1 MSINE
6 RFFKTL
12 EEKGIKASEIAKS
25 LNVNNSIISAW
36 KTRGTNPPIEYT
48 VQICKLLGISIEYYI
63 TGKDSNELSDEEQ
76 ELLNF
81 YRQLPE
87 KEQLRELG
95 RLEARAEMFKGKLS
109 ESKIG

>member
-12 EEKGIKASEIAKS
+12 EEKGIKASEIAKV

-48 VQICKLLGISIEYYI
+48 VQICKLLGISIEY
-63 TGKDSNELSDEEQ
+63 
-76 ELLNF
+76 
-81 YRQLPE
+81 
-87 KEQLRELG
+87 
-95 RLEARAEMFKGKLS
+95 
-109 ESKIG
+109 